1 MLVAALFNL
10 LWMFLAYLI
19 GSVNF
24 AILLSNLKKK
34 TNIRTL
40 GSKNAGATNALR
52 LYGWKFGLL
61 VFILDTSKAFWLAVF
76 LGLLQTYVRA
86 FEMVIPQLAV
96 LFVIIGHIFPIF
108 YDFKGGKG
116 AATLLGMIAA
126 ISLLLAL
133 IGAILFFAVIF
144 LTRYVSVGSIT
155 VPYFLVLFSLINPYL
170 NGWYDSAIHYGPY
183 WVSTIIL
190 LIGSFIV
197 TLTHLPNLQRL
208 MMHKENKLQ
217 FNFIDKQRAKLHP
230 K

>member
-1 MLVAALFNL
+1 
-10 LWMFLAYLI
+10 
-19 GSVNF
+19 
-24 AILLSNLKKK
+24 
-34 TNIRTL
+34 
-40 GSKNAGATNALR
+40 
-52 LYGWKFGLL
+52 
-61 VFILDTSKAFWLAVF
+61 
-76 LGLLQTYVRA
+76 
-86 FEMVIPQLAV
+86 MVIPQLAV

-217 FNFIDKQRAKLHP
+217 FTFIDKQRAKLHP

>member
-24 AILLSNLKKK
+24 AILLTNLKKK

-76 LGLLQTYVRA
+76 LGLLQTYVQA

-133 IGAILFFAVIF
+133 IGAILFFTVIF